1 MSTTT
6 TETPGP
12 GLPPDAMTVEGKLGL
27 LEYKKSPE
35 THITLAKTGADSP
48 CVTVCHAKP
57 CTTVCPAKVYEWE
70 EHEKKVL
77 VAYENCIE
85 CGACR
90 MLCPFDNIQC
100 DWPKGGFGVKYKFG

>member
-1 MSTTT
+1 MD
-6 TETPGP
+6 EKK
-12 GLPPDAMTVEGKLGL
+12 LPAGAMTVEGKLGF

-35 THITLAKTGADSP
+35 THISLADASANSP
-48 CVTVCHAKP
+48 CVTKCHDKP

-70 EHEKKVL
+70 ESHKKIL

-90 MLCPFDNIQC
+90 MLCPFDNIKC
-100 DWPKGGFGVKYKFG
+100 DWPKGGFGVKYKYG

>member
-1 MSTTT
+1 MDVKVDMS
-6 TETPGP
+6 
-12 GLPPDAMTVEGKLGL
+12 VEAKLGT
-27 LEYKKSPE
+27 LEWKKSPD
-35 THITLAKTGADSP
+35 THITLKDVTEKSP
-48 CVTVCHAKP
+48 CVTSCNNKP

-70 EHEKKVL
+70 PAHKKVL

-100 DWPKGGFGVKYKFG
+100 DWPAGGFGVKYKYG